1 MRKINSNKR
10 THTLWGQLAVMLA
23 IFWFANAWAKEGI
36 YFKRSSLHSIDA
48 ANNVYLVSG
57 QIDYQLSP
65 YLEQALLNGIVL
77 NSNIQLKLVKT
88 SAWWWSQAEN
98 ISTIDYQLKYHA
110 LSRHFLLTRSD
121 TNENW
126 NFRSLPT
133 ALRKMGNVVN
143 HRLPALPDSI
153 KEGGHL
159 ISLSS
164 TLSPATLRLPLKI
177 QSIFSSQ
184 YSMSSEVITWPLP

>member
-1 MRKINSNKR
+1 M
-10 THTLWGQLAVMLA
+10 
-23 IFWFANAWAKEGI
+23 
-36 YFKRSSLHSIDA
+36 
-48 ANNVYLVSG
+48 
-57 QIDYQLSP
+57 
-65 YLEQALLNGIVL
+65 
-77 NSNIQLKLVKT
+77 LVKK
-88 SAWWWSQAEN
+88 SAWWWNQAEN
-98 ISTIDYQLKYHA
+98 IRTIDYQLKYHA

-133 ALRKMGNVVN
+133 ALRKMGSVVN
-143 HRLPALPDSI
+143 QRLPALPDI
-153 KEGGHL
+153 INEGGHV

-184 YSMSSEVITWPLP
+184 YSMSSEVISWPLP

>member
-1 MRKINSNKR
+1 MHKINRNKR
-10 THTLWGQLAVMLA
+10 THFLWGQLALMVI
-23 IFWFANAWAKEGI
+23 IFWCASAWAKEGI

-57 QIDYQLSP
+57 QVDYQLSP
-65 YLEQALLNGIVL
+65 YLEQALLNGVVL
-77 NSNIQLKLVKT
+77 NSNIQVMLINSSV
-88 SAWWWSQAEN
+88 WWWSQTEN
-98 ISTIDYQLKYHA
+98 ISRIDYQLKYHA

-133 ALRKMGNVVN
+133 ALRKMGSIVN

-153 KEGGHL
+153 KEGGYT

-184 YSMSSEVITWPLP
+184 YGMSSEVITWPLP

>member
-1 MRKINSNKR
+1 MQKINRKKWPN
-10 THTLWGQLAVMLA
+10 LWLGPLLLMLIFGGLAP
-23 IFWFANAWAKEGI
+23 AWAEEGI
-36 YFKRSSLHSIDA
+36 KFKRSSIHSIDA
-48 ANNVYLVSG
+48 ANNVYLLSA

-77 NSNIQLKLVKT
+77 NASTRAVLVKPQ
-88 SAWWWSQAEN
+88 WWWNQTNNVS
-98 ISTIDYQLKYHA
+98 SIDYELTYHA
-110 LSRHFLLTRSD
+110 LSQHYLLTRRD

-133 ALRKMGNVVN
+133 ALRKMGSVVN
-143 HRLPALPDSI
+143 HRLPPLPAVI
-153 KEGGHL
+153 KEGGYFMT
-159 ISLSS
+159 LSS

-184 YSMSSEVITWPLP
+184 YSMTSEVITWPLP